1 MKFKDNIRR
10 YLNIRIFLI
19 MVGCIALVAYAISYF
34 SGMNFWVMFLIC
46 FASIFINGL
55 ILDLEDR
62 FPGGF
67 LNPTKK
73 QTGESTKEK

>member
-1 MKFKDNIRR
+1 MKFTGRIKR
-10 YLNIRIFLI
+10 YLNIRVFLI
-19 MVGCIALVAYAISYF
+19 VVGCIALVAYAVSYF

-46 FASIFINGL
+46 LASIFINGL

-62 FPGGF
+62 LPGGF
-67 LNPTKK
+67 LNPTKE